1 MTEAS
6 GGLIGIGI
14 VQMSLPSGAFIV
26 RVDPDLKVNIN
37 NLLEQADVVYLEDI
51 PPCKS

>member
-1 MTEAS
+1 
-6 GGLIGIGI
+6 
-14 VQMSLPSGAFIV
+14 
-26 RVDPDLKVNIN
+26 VDPDLKVNIN